1 MPVSTDVAMTWIL
14 ERMNE
19 IDQSKIDDGAGGGG
33 GRDSARV
40 VDREESTEMTTLG
53 GIRVHQ
59 QLRQMASS
67 TGPLGS
73 NAAVLGTS
81 TASDELTQGLGMG
94 IGVGTRMGSGIGM
107 GMGPPNGAPVLPSF
121 HSSAS
126 ATGIS
131 FSNDVYH
138 NQTAFVPTLGTAG
151 TQGTL
156 GGAAPFSY
164 PAIVPNDDSAY
175 EMSLEKKEE
184 VSMCFTSK

>member
-14 ERMNE
+14 ERMSE
-19 IDQSKIDDGAGGGG
+19 IDQSKIDDGAGGG
-33 GRDSARV
+33 RDSARA
-40 VDREESTEMTTLG
+40 VDREESTAVTTLEG
-53 GIRVHQ
+53 MRTHQ
-59 QLRQMASS
+59 QLRQMSTS
-67 TGPLGS
+67 TGPTGS

-94 IGVGTRMGSGIGM
+94 IGVGTRMGSGTGI
-107 GMGPPNGAPVLPSF
+107 GMGPPNGVPVLPSF

-126 ATGIS
+126 ATGIP

-138 NQTAFVPTLGTAG
+138 NQTAFVPPLGSAG
-151 TQGTL
+151 TQGTS

-175 EMSLEKKEE
+175 EISMEKKEE
-184 VSMCFTSK
+184 VRMCFT